1 MPHLAQTF
9 LSPHFTKTLLYY
21 LSPLFVKILS
31 NSPCLQPLTP
41 NPKYLFLLFVSL
53 GEWVIAPH
61 LMCYFT
67 LIWLDIMDLH
77 MSSLGTLV
85 PEGPC
90 CVFYATRYQVYW
102 NLIPCVFFASTLICY
117 HTQTHKDISHSGTK
131 RLTHPHRYVLSFVLT
146 AAMCIT
152 LNG

>member
-1 MPHLAQTF
+1 MEEGSWPPYFMNTPVLF
-9 LSPHFTKTLLYY
+9 ISPFSNFVQPP
-21 LSPLFVKILS
+21 SPL
-31 NSPCLQPLTP
+31 PCHLQPPAPL
-41 NPKYLFLLFVSL
+41 LFLRLNWWL
-53 GEWVIAPH
+53 RH
-61 LMCYFT
+61 
-67 LIWLDIMDLH
+67 IWCAVLLNDIMDLH